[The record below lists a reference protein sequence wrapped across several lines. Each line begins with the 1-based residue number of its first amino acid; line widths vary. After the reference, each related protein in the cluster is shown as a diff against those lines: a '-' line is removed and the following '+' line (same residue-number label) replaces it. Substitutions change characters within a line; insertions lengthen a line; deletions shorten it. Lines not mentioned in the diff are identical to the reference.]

1 MKGLERLK
9 TNANILQEL
18 ESIKHLKKQQLA
30 HFLKKKY
37 NFDLNPDWMLSIQV
51 KRIHEYKRQFM
62 NLLHVV
68 ILYNRILS
76 GEKVPPRTVM
86 IGGKAAPSYSTAK
99 LIIKLT
105 NKIAKVID
113 NDERVNKTLKFIFVP
128 NYDVSSAEVII
139 PAADLSEQISLAGL
153 EASGT
158 SNMKFMVI
166 F

>member
-1 MKGLERLK
+1 
-9 TNANILQEL
+9 
-18 ESIKHLKKQQLA
+18 
-30 HFLKKKY
+30 
-37 NFDLNPDWMLSIQV
+37 
-51 KRIHEYKRQFM
+51 
-62 NLLHVV
+62 
-68 ILYNRILS
+68 
-76 GEKVPPRTVM
+76 M

>member
-1 MKGLERLK
+1 
-9 TNANILQEL
+9 
-18 ESIKHLKKQQLA
+18 
-30 HFLKKKY
+30 
-37 NFDLNPDWMLSIQV
+37 
-51 KRIHEYKRQFM
+51 M